1 MVINSL
7 EGKCG
12 YGNTA
17 NNASNLYS
25 PGISSLKISDMK
37 CLKMLVERKMFTKSV
52 VSVIQSLI
60 PPGSLTL
67 SDNHASSDGGDEYEM
82 DGNDNAGDVL
92 CL

>member
-1 MVINSL
+1 MINSL

-17 NNASNLYS
+17 NASNLNS
-25 PGISSLKISDMK
+25 PGISGLKTCDMK
-37 CLKMLVERKMFTKSV
+37 WVKMLIEREMFTKSA

-60 PPGSLTL
+60 LPGSSIL
-67 SDNHASSDGGDEYEM
+67 SDSDTSSGVGDEYEM
-82 DGNDNAGDVL
+82 DGNDNADDVR

>member
-17 NNASNLYS
+17 NASNLYS

-37 CLKMLVERKMFTKSV
+37 WLKMLVERKMFTKSV

-67 SDNHASSDGGDEYEM
+67 SDSHASSDGGDEYEM
-82 DGNDNAGDVL
+82 VGNDNAGDVL

>member
-1 MVINSL
+1 
-7 EGKCG
+7 
-12 YGNTA
+12 
-17 NNASNLYS
+17 
-25 PGISSLKISDMK
+25 
-37 CLKMLVERKMFTKSV
+37 MFTKSV

-67 SDNHASSDGGDEYEM
+67 SDSHASSDGGDEYEM